1 MHVAS
6 RIARLGTETAFEVLA
21 RARQLEAQGQHIIH
35 LEIGEP
41 DFDTPENI
49 REAAKHALDQGYT
62 HYGPSAGLPEAREAI
77 ADYFNRTRGVHLYS
91 GKEVVITPGAKPI
104 IFFGMMAV
112 LEEGDEVIYPNPGF
126 PIYESVIRFLNA
138 VPVPLPLRHE
148 KGFRVDVADIEARI
162 TPRTRMLVLNSPHNP
177 TGSVLGAEELHQ
189 IAELARQHN
198 LIVMS
203 DEIYSQITYDGV
215 RHVSI
220 VQFEGMKE
228 RTIVVDGFS
237 KTFAMT
243 GWRIGYGLMPEHIAE
258 VVARLQTNCTSCTAT
273 FTQIAGIEA
282 LQDRTLPAVHRFVE
296 EFRRRRDVLVDGL
309 NHLPGITCVR
319 PQGAFYAFPNVEGTG
334 MNSREFAEALLQ
346 EAGVACLSGT
356 AFGAYGEGFVR
367 FSYAN
372 SVENITLALE
382 RIAEFLER
390 RGLGVSTA
398 RTEHA

>member
-1 MHVAS
+1 MHIAS

-21 RARQLEAQGQHIIH
+21 RARQLEAQGRHIIH

-49 REAAKHALDQGYT
+49 REAAKRALDQGYT
-62 HYGPSAGLPEAREAI
+62 HYGPSAGLPEAREAV
-77 ADYFNRTRGVHLYS
+77 AEYFNRTRGVQLYS

-138 VPVPLPLRHE
+138 VPVPLPLRQE
-148 KGFRVDVADIEARI
+148 KGFRIDVADIEARI
-162 TPRTRMLVLNSPHNP
+162 SPRTRLLVLNSPHNP
-177 TGSVLGAEELHQ
+177 TGSVLDATQLEQ
-189 IAELARQHN
+189 IAELAQQHN

-273 FTQIAGIEA
+273 FTQIAGMEA
-282 LQDRTLPAVHRFVE
+282 LQDRTLPAVQSFVE
-296 EFRRRRDVLVDGL
+296 EFRRRRDVLVEGL
-309 NHLPGITCVR
+309 NRLPGITCIR
-319 PQGAFYAFPNVEGTG
+319 PQGAFYAFPSIEGTG
-334 MNSREFAEALLQ
+334 MDSREFADALLL

-356 AFGAYGEGFVR
+356 SFGAYGEGFVR

-372 SVENITLALE
+372 SVENIERALE

-390 RGLGVSTA
+390 RGVGVSTLH
-398 RTEHA
+398 RERP